1 MAPGQPRRS
10 CHDTHAGWSTTPIAW
25 RSLRRCPG
33 PWGAG
38 LPQGPCGRSRVAC
51 SRDRPSLYVS
61 IEASR
66 SGWAGW
72 WCMPPASCSPIC
84 PSLCPSPSSRPRRY
98 VAVSPC
104 RQPRR
109 PRRQRILLL
118 TWLRRPSEV
127 GGPGEPIRRAP
138 HPESER
144 RRPMSVDLSARAVD
158 ARLRQASQL
167 AGSLRPERR
176 LDNKL
181 DMSAT
186 GVAARLRTVSD
197 LLDLCRVLAR
207 KGQPVAPT
215 ERA

>member
-1 MAPGQPRRS
+1 
-10 CHDTHAGWSTTPIAW
+10 
-25 RSLRRCPG
+25 
-33 PWGAG
+33 
-38 LPQGPCGRSRVAC
+38 
-51 SRDRPSLYVS
+51 
-61 IEASR
+61 
-66 SGWAGW
+66 
-72 WCMPPASCSPIC
+72 
-84 PSLCPSPSSRPRRY
+84 
-98 VAVSPC
+98 
-104 RQPRR
+104 
-109 PRRQRILLL
+109 
-118 TWLRRPSEV
+118 
-127 GGPGEPIRRAP
+127 
-138 HPESER
+138 
-144 RRPMSVDLSARAVD
+144 MSVDLSARAVD